1 MSWKAARMVRERLS
15 RRLRETTNPA
25 EQLAIRKQMDE
36 YAERMDRPM
45 LSPNKLCTQCGWN
58 YDQLGP

>member
-36 YAERMDRPM
+36 YAERMDRPI
-45 LSPNKLCTQCGWN
+45 LSPNKLCAPSAVGIMIS
-58 YDQLGP
+58 